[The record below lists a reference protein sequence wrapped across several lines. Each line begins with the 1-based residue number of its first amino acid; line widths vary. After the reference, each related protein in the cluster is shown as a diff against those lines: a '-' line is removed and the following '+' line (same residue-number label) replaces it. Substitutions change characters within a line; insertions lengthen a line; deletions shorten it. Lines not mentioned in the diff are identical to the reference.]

1 MDKPIDII
9 ASMLSHAVKTAD
21 NKQALIVVLAVM
33 AKVIIELPGDNLAL
47 LTWMEQSTKYFTKEH
62 SLKEK
67 L

>member
-33 AKVIIELPGDNLAL
+33 AKVITELPGDNSAL
-47 LTWMEQSTKYFTKEH
+47 LAWVEQSTKRLAKECRA
-62 SLKEK
+62 
-67 L
+67 

>member
-33 AKVIIELPGDNLAL
+33 AKVITELPGDNSAL
-47 LTWMEQSTKYFTKEH
+47 LEWVAQSTKRFTK
-62 SLKEK
+62 
-67 L
+67 